1 MQEDRNIWEEKIKW
15 KGIIWKNN
23 CPFCKLEKKEK
34 KLVIFNTKHWEI
46 RYNKYPYGW
55 IKKHVLVFP
64 KRHVEFSKNLND
76 LELLDLKNIHKYL
89 YDFYETQKYFS
100 FLRET
105 FKWRSIKHLHYHY
118 MPGNIHSNNFAEILN
133 KQWY

>member
-1 MQEDRNIWEEKIKW
+1 MQKDREIWDNLTLKN
-15 KGIIWKNN
+15 GIIGKEN
-23 CPFCKLEKKEK
+23 CPFCSLAKDEEQ
-34 KLVIFNTKHWEI
+34 LVLFNTKYWEI

-55 IKKHVLVFP
+55 IKKHILVFP
-64 KRHVEFSKNLND
+64 KRHVEISKDLND

-89 YDFYETQKYFS
+89 YDFYETNKYFS

-105 FKWRSIKHLHYHY
+105 FQWRSIKHMHYHY
-118 MPGNIHSNNFAEILN
+118 LPWNIQWDDFASILN